1 MPKQTFFNLPSD
13 KRNKIIDAAYDVFI
27 ENDYEDVNIRMITS
41 RAEIS
46 IGSFY
51 QYFQD
56 KDELYV
62 YLMSDI
68 EKKIYAKEMEKNG
81 YFLMDSEIIPIEEIC
96 TPKEVAFNRT
106 WYRAP
111 VEVMMKF
118 YFGKY
123 SKELNSHVMDELIG
137 LKKSGR
143 LKDFVDLDFTFHIY
157 ATSMFNIQIYF
168 RDNNIKDEEKRLR
181 IKRDF
186 YIKWF
191 LDGILKDEAS

>member
-111 VEVMMKF
+111 IEVMMKF

-123 SKELNSHVMDELIG
+123 SKELNSHVMDELIE